1 MTVPQIP
8 TLTANGKRHAA
19 WVLGVL
25 LAAFL
30 LFSAGRCAG
39 AKGVHDSA
47 DKARDAA
54 LRDSLTVLSRD
65 TLALHAQLAHAESLS
80 THTGKPL
87 VVAQLVTDT
96 AARNELAARKALD
109 AVLADSLAKLVDVK
123 AAARALAVSDSLAYA
138 AVVAERDKANARI
151 LSLVQDSVAST
162 ALLAKDAHLL
172 DLSALERQA
181 SAQVA
186 KDLKPPSAVHRA
198 GRGVVIAGAGA
209 SCAGLGLLASPLVA
223 VSAFVVC
230 SAVAGVAVP

>member
-1 MTVPQIP
+1 MTFKFPIP
-8 TLTANGKRHAA
+8 TATLTKYAEVGTII
-19 WVLGVL
+19 
-25 LAAFL
+25 LALAFA
-30 LFSAGRCAG
+30 LFTAGRCAG
-39 AKGVHDSA
+39 RQEAKDNTDAAH
-47 DKARDAA
+47 DAA
-54 LRDSLTVLSRD
+54 LRDSIAVLAKGEE
-65 TLALHAQLAHAESLS
+65 ALERQLAQAESLS

-96 AARNELAARKALD
+96 AARTELAARKALD
-109 AVLADSLAKLVDVK
+109 AVLADSLAKLADVK

-138 AVVAERDKANARI
+138 AVLAERDKANARI
-151 LSLVQDSVAST
+151 RSLVQDSTASA

-172 DLSALERQA
+172 DLSAQERQA

-186 KDLKPPSAVHRA
+186 KDLRPPSVVHRA

-223 VSAFVVC
+223 VGAFVVC